1 MSAAFDIDV
10 EPEKHGVVSGD
21 GCYTI
26 YDHGVEVWS
35 GSGLE
40 AVQLLASLIRGPM
53 APRKISLD
61 DELEEKPPTTLRTSP
76 GARWP
81 EEVTTYLTNRMARTN
96 PREKISKTGDS

>member
-1 MSAAFDIDV
+1 MSAAHFLRVTDDNGDEQFV
-10 EPEKHGVVSGD
+10 PQKTNGVVTGN

-26 YDHGVEVWS
+26 YRNGVELWS

-61 DELEEKPPTTLRTSP
+61 DELEEKTPNDAANVA
-76 GARWP
+76 G
-81 EEVTTYLTNRMARTN
+81 
-96 PREKISKTGDS
+96 G